1 MLPKGIVSLLLLA
14 FLVSP
19 PAFAKAKKGFVD
31 LNSTYTR
38 YSGRLG
44 GILVRPSRV
53 NGKAF
58 AGFFRPRNHLPGQQ
72 VVTIYVNFG
81 ITKRGIPLLRGMGI
95 GYVDVLADLKAD
107 VHYSTV
113 TKINENETV
122 ISAWIIETNTKK
134 RVSTIGVTK
143 VEDCQYGP
151 YNSCGL

>member
-1 MLPKGIVSLLLLA
+1 MLRKALVSLLLFVFLGYPLA
-14 FLVSP
+14 Y
-19 PAFAKAKKGFVD
+19 AKAKKGFID

-44 GILVRPSRV
+44 GISVRPSRV

-58 AGFFRPRNHLPGQQ
+58 TGFFRPRDHLPGQQ
-72 VVTIYVNFG
+72 VVTIFVNFG

-122 ISAWIIETNTKK
+122 ISAWIVETKTKK
-134 RVSTIGVTK
+134 RVSTIGVTT